1 VSNYLIKKLKGRYNQ
16 FVNHPLVNYPIFG
29 LIKYIYINLKI
40 RLYHK
45 PILIKWL
52 NGLKYYLSIGDS
64 GIIGNYYFVIDDYE
78 ESIFLINYLTEQ
90 DTFVDVGANHG
101 HYTMIAN
108 GICRSKS
115 LSIEPI
121 HQTFERLKMNIE
133 LNKLINVKLFNVGI
147 SDMEGELLFSNNRN
161 SMNRVI
167 DEDFIDD
174 CETVEVKT
182 LDNLLISE
190 EKINV
195 IKIDVEGYEKKV
207 LIGAREILKNQSLN
221 VIIIELNDRN
231 LEYDYNEQD
240 ILLILKKNG
249 FFPYKYVYPDN
260 VLVPLEKKN
269 FDSFNTIFIR
279 DIDLVNDR
287 INQKLLT
294 IKGNELKVRLI
305 IE

>member
-1 VSNYLIKKLKGRYNQ
+1 MSNYLIKKLKGRYNQ